1 MLEGQTQVIKAQDDL
16 IKGHSEL
23 IKTQTEL
30 IKAQN
35 LTIDKLVSLIKIVPT
50 PSFTEADRAI
60 LSMHTI
66 ALISQGA
73 LPTNMATL
81 LQRCISAGFQVR
93 QPASTEGERTVNT
106 SDATIDVEVEEED
119 EDEDCE
125 ETQDDDTLS
134 KSRRDDDDD
143 DDDENDVI
151 QVNRIAVRKTTP
163 ADTGGTSAT
172 KKTPEEKQPSEKRSP
187 GGAKAEGEQVQQ
199 TDPSDTTLPNPTL
212 SQIPHSPTTS
222 DQQPISNVLKT

>member
-1 MLEGQTQVIKAQDDL
+1 MLISLPSLDSLHHKVDILADISTEMVQTMGDLNKQTLPSVQSAISSNNSELSSLRESSLKMLEGQTQVIKAQDDL

-81 LQRCISAGFQVR
+81 LQRCISAGF
-93 QPASTEGERTVNT
+93 
-106 SDATIDVEVEEED
+106 
-119 EDEDCE
+119 
-125 ETQDDDTLS
+125 
-134 KSRRDDDDD
+134 
-143 DDDENDVI
+143 
-151 QVNRIAVRKTTP
+151 
-163 ADTGGTSAT
+163 
-172 KKTPEEKQPSEKRSP
+172 
-187 GGAKAEGEQVQQ
+187 
-199 TDPSDTTLPNPTL
+199 
-212 SQIPHSPTTS
+212 
-222 DQQPISNVLKT
+222 